1 VARLSEWAANAGW
14 AVVRVEA
21 EVGSAI
27 NGARRTVQ
35 RLLAEKRKVAG
46 SIPALATTFYLHRHD
61 DSTLWTFWCV
71 RFLSV
76 RLV

>member
-1 VARLSEWAANAGW
+1 MISAMIWTGRVARLSEWAANAGW

-35 RLLAEKRKVAG
+35 RLLVDRRVVTVVVE
-46 SIPALATTFYLHRHD
+46 HRD
-61 DSTLWTFWCV
+61 
-71 RFLSV
+71 R
-76 RLV
+76 